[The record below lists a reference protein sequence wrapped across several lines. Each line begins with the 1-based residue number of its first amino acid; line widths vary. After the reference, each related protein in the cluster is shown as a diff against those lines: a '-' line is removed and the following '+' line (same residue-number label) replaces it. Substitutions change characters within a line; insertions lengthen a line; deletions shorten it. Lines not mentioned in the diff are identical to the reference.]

1 MTDKN
6 ASFVLNGVSVGPGQR
21 MSIDLSVGR
30 LYTHSEI
37 TMPVYVING
46 RKPGKRL
53 FLSAAIHG
61 DEINGVE
68 IIRRVLAMPSLKS
81 LNGTLIAVPVVNVH
95 GFINTS
101 RYLPDR
107 RDLNRS
113 FPGSAEGSLTARLA
127 NLFMS
132 EVVTNSTH
140 GIDLH
145 TAAIHR
151 TNLPQIRG
159 HLDDAEV
166 EKIANA
172 FGIPVLLNSV
182 GPDGALRRVAT
193 EAGVPTILYEA
204 GEALR
209 FDEVSI
215 RAGVKGVVNVMRVL
229 GMLPARTHKST
240 VKKTKPFIA
249 RSSTWLR
256 ATQSGIIRVI
266 APLGARVHKDQPLG
280 IIADPFGEKE
290 QIVRA
295 PIGGVIIGRA
305 DLPLVNE
312 GDALFHIAR
321 FEKPA
326 DVAAEVEALQGEQI
340 LPGILPEEPVI

>member
-1 MTDKN
+1 MQN
-6 ASFVLNGVSVGPGQR
+6 SAFVLNGVQVQPGQR
-21 MSIDLSVGR
+21 TSIDLSVGR

-37 TMPVYVING
+37 TMPVYVVNG
-46 RKPGKRL
+46 KRPGKRL
-53 FLSAAIHG
+53 YLSAAIHG

-68 IIRRVLAMPSLKS
+68 IIRRILAMPSLKQ
-81 LNGTLIAVPVVNVH
+81 LQGTLIAVPVVNVH

-127 NLFMS
+127 HLFMT
-132 EVVTNSTH
+132 EVVNNASH

-151 TNLPQIRG
+151 NNLPQVRG
-159 HLDDAEV
+159 DLDNPQVSEL
-166 EKIANA
+166 ANA
-172 FGIPVLLNSV
+172 FGIPVLLSSV

-209 FDEVSI
+209 FDEFSI
-215 RAGVKGVVNVMRVL
+215 RAGVKGIVNVMRQL
-229 GMLPARTHKST
+229 GMLPARSSKRYKSIT
-240 VKKTKPFIA
+240 PFIA
-249 RSSTWLR
+249 RSSTWVR
-256 ATQSGIIRVI
+256 APESGIIRALI
-266 APLGARVHKDQPLG
+266 ALGARVRKGQSLG

-290 QIVRA
+290 YIVTA
-295 PIGGVIIGRA
+295 PNDGVVIGRT

-312 GDALFHIAR
+312 GDALFHVAR

-326 DVAAEVEALQGEQI
+326 DVAAVVEALQGEQT
-340 LPGILPEEPVI
+340 LPGILPDEPTL

>member
-1 MTDKN
+1 MQN
-6 ASFVLNGVSVGPGQR
+6 SVVILNGVQVQPGQR
-21 MSIDLSVGR
+21 TSIDLSVGR

-37 TMPVYVING
+37 TMPVYVVNG
-46 RKPGKRL
+46 KKPGKRL
-53 FLSAAIHG
+53 YLSAAIHG

-68 IIRRVLAMPSLKS
+68 MIRRILAMPSLKQ
-81 LNGTLIAVPVVNVH
+81 LQGTLIAVPVVNVH

-127 NLFMS
+127 HLFMT
-132 EVVTNSTH
+132 EIVNNATH
-140 GIDLH
+140 GIDIH

-151 TNLPQIRG
+151 NNLPQVRG
-159 HLDDAEV
+159 DLENPHVAEL
-166 EKIANA
+166 ANA
-172 FGIPVLLNSV
+172 FGIPVLLSSV

-215 RAGVKGVVNVMRVL
+215 RAGVKGIVNIMRQL
-229 GMLPARTHKST
+229 GMLPARTSKRHKPLT
-240 VKKTKPFIA
+240 PFIA
-249 RSSTWLR
+249 RSSSWVR
-256 ATQSGIIRVI
+256 APVGGIIRALV
-266 APLGARVHKDQPLG
+266 PLGARVRKGESLG

-290 QIVRA
+290 RVVSSNSD
-295 PIGGVIIGRA
+295 GVIIGCS

-326 DVAAEVEALQGEQI
+326 DVAAVVEALQGEQV
-340 LPGILPEEPVI
+340 LPGILPEEPTL

>member
-1 MTDKN
+1 MRNTP
-6 ASFVLNGVSVGPGQR
+6 FVLNGVQVQPGQR
-21 MSIDLSVGR
+21 CSIDLSVGR

-37 TMPVYVING
+37 TMPVYVVNG
-46 RKPGKRL
+46 KKPGKRL

-68 IIRRVLAMPSLKS
+68 MIRRILALPSLKQ
-81 LNGTLIAVPVVNVH
+81 LQGTLIAVPVVNVH

-113 FPGSAEGSLTARLA
+113 FPGSAQGSLTARLA
-127 NLFMS
+127 NLFMN
-132 EVVTNSTH
+132 EVVKNATH

-151 TNLPQIRG
+151 NNLPQVRG
-159 HLDDAEV
+159 DLDNPQVAEL
-166 EKIANA
+166 ADA
-172 FGIPVLLNSV
+172 FGIPVLLSSN

-209 FDEVSI
+209 FDEFSI
-215 RAGVKGVVNVMRVL
+215 RAGVKGIVGVLRRL
-229 GMLPARTHKST
+229 GMLPARAQKRQRVVT
-240 VKKTKPFIA
+240 PFIA
-249 RSSTWLR
+249 HSSTWVR
-256 ATQSGIIRVI
+256 APESGIIRSL
-266 APLGARVHKDQPLG
+266 APLGARVRKGETLG

-290 QIVRA
+290 RIVSA
-295 PIGGVIIGRA
+295 PTDGVIIGCS

-326 DVAAEVEALQGEQI
+326 DVAAVVEALQGEQT
-340 LPGILPEEPVI
+340 LPGVLPDEPTL

>member
-1 MTDKN
+1 MSNTP
-6 ASFVLNGVSVGPGQR
+6 FVINGVEVKPGQR
-21 MSIDLSVGR
+21 SSIDLSVGR

-37 TMPVYVING
+37 TMPVYVVNG
-46 RKPGKRL
+46 KRAGKRL
-53 FLSAAIHG
+53 FLCAAIHG

-68 IIRRVLAMPSLKS
+68 MIRRILAMPSLRQ
-81 LNGTLIAVPVVNVH
+81 LQGTLIAVPVVNVH
-95 GFINTS
+95 GFIHTS

-127 NLFMS
+127 HLFMS
-132 EVVTNSTH
+132 EVVMNATH
-140 GIDLH
+140 GIDIH

-151 TNLPQIRG
+151 NNLPQVRG
-159 HLDDAEV
+159 DLDDPRVAEL
-166 EKIANA
+166 ANA
-172 FGIPVLLNSV
+172 FGIPVLLSSV

-209 FDEVSI
+209 FDELSI
-215 RAGVKGVVNVMRVL
+215 RAGVKGIVSVMRQL
-229 GMLPARTHKST
+229 GMLPVRASKRPPLR
-240 VKKTKPFIA
+240 PFIA
-249 RSSTWLR
+249 HSSSWVR
-256 ATQSGIIRVI
+256 APESGIIRVLV
-266 APLGARVHKDQPLG
+266 PLGARVAKGDALG

-290 QIVRA
+290 RVVNA
-295 PIGGVIIGRA
+295 PVGGVIIGRA

-326 DVAAEVEALQGEQI
+326 DVAAVVEALQGEQV
-340 LPGILPEEPVI
+340 LPGILPDEPTL

>member
-1 MTDKN
+1 MQNT
-6 ASFVLNGVSVGPGQR
+6 AFVLNGIQVQPGQR
-21 MSIDLSVGR
+21 TSIDLSVGR

-37 TMPVYVING
+37 TMPVYVVNG
-46 RKPGKRL
+46 KRSGKRL

-68 IIRRVLAMPSLKS
+68 MIRRILAMPSLKQ
-81 LNGTLIAVPVVNVH
+81 LQGTLIAVPVVNVH

-127 NLFMS
+127 HLFIS
-132 EVVTNSTH
+132 EIVKNATH

-151 TNLPQIRG
+151 NNLPQVRG
-159 HLDDAEV
+159 DLDNSGVAEL
-166 EKIANA
+166 ANA
-172 FGIPVLLNSV
+172 FGIPVLLSSV
-182 GPDGALRRVAT
+182 GPEGTLRRVAT
-193 EAGVPTILYEA
+193 ESGVPTILYEA

-209 FDEVSI
+209 FDEFSI
-215 RAGVKGVVNVMRVL
+215 RSGVKGIVSVMRKL
-229 GMLPARTHKST
+229 GMLPPRGSKRHKDIT
-240 VKKTKPFIA
+240 PFIA
-249 RSSTWLR
+249 HSSSWVR
-256 ATQSGIIRVI
+256 APESGIIRSLV
-266 APLGARVHKDQPLG
+266 PLGARVRKGESLG

-290 QIVRA
+290 RLVTA
-295 PIGGVIIGRA
+295 PGDGVIIGCS

-326 DVAAEVEALQGEQI
+326 DVAAVVEALQGEQI
-340 LPGILPEEPVI
+340 LPGVLPEEPTI

>member
-1 MTDKN
+1 MPN
-6 ASFVLNGVSVGPGQR
+6 QVFELNGTQVPPGER
-21 MSIDLSVGR
+21 TSIDLSVGR

-37 TMPVYVING
+37 TMPVYVVNG
-46 RKPGKRL
+46 KRPGKRL

-68 IIRRVLAMPSLKS
+68 MIRRILAMPSLKQ
-81 LNGTLIAVPVVNVH
+81 LHGTLIAVPVVNVH
-95 GFINTS
+95 GFIHTS

-113 FPGSAEGSLTARLA
+113 FPGSSEGSLTARLA
-127 NLFMS
+127 HLFMTHI
-132 EVVTNSTH
+132 VNNATH
-140 GIDLH
+140 GIDIH

-151 TNLPQIRG
+151 NNLPQVRG
-159 HLDDAEV
+159 DLDNPEV
-166 EKIANA
+166 ATLANA
-172 FGIPVLLNSV
+172 FGIPVLLSSP

-193 EAGVPTILYEA
+193 DTGVPTLLYEA

-209 FDEVSI
+209 FDEFSI
-215 RAGVKGVVNVMRVL
+215 RAGVRGIVNVMRCL
-229 GMLPARTHKST
+229 GMLPSRT
-240 VKKTKPFIA
+240 KKRQKMFSPFIA
-249 RSSTWLR
+249 RSSLWVR
-256 ATQSGIIRVI
+256 APESGIIRALV
-266 APLGARVHKDQPLG
+266 PLGARVRKGESLG

-290 QIVRA
+290 ITVKA
-295 PIGGVIIGRA
+295 PGDGVVIGRA

-326 DVAAEVEALQGEQI
+326 DVVAVVEALQGEQT
-340 LPGILPEEPVI
+340 LPGILPDEPTL

>member
-1 MTDKN
+1 MQN
-6 ASFVLNGVSVGPGQR
+6 SAFILNGVAIQPGQR
-21 MSIDLSVGR
+21 TSIDLSVGR

-37 TMPVYVING
+37 TMPVYVVNG
-46 RKPGKRL
+46 KRPGKRL

-68 IIRRVLAMPSLKS
+68 MIRRILAMPSLKQ
-81 LNGTLIAVPVVNVH
+81 LQGTLIAVPVVNVH
-95 GFINTS
+95 GFIHTS

-113 FPGSAEGSLTARLA
+113 FPGSPEGSLTARLA
-127 NLFMS
+127 HLFMT
-132 EVVTNSTH
+132 EIVQNATH
-140 GIDLH
+140 GIDIH

-151 TNLPQIRG
+151 NNLPQVRG
-159 HLDDAEV
+159 DLDNPQVAEL
-166 EKIANA
+166 ANA
-172 FGIPVLLNSV
+172 FSIPVLLSSA
-182 GPDGALRRVAT
+182 GPEGTLRRVAT

-209 FDEVSI
+209 FDEISI
-215 RAGVKGVVNVMRVL
+215 RAGVKGIVNVMRCL
-229 GMLPARTHKST
+229 GMLPARGSKRPKLSS
-240 VKKTKPFIA
+240 PFIA
-249 RSSTWLR
+249 HSSTWVR
-256 ATQSGIIRVI
+256 APESGIIRSLV
-266 APLGARVHKDQPLG
+266 PLGARVRKGESLG

-290 QIVRA
+290 RIVIA
-295 PIGGVIIGRA
+295 PDDGVIIGRA

-326 DVAAEVEALQGEQI
+326 DVAAVVEALQGEQT
-340 LPGILPEEPVI
+340 LPGVLPDEPTL

>member
-1 MTDKN
+1 MQN
-6 ASFVLNGVSVGPGQR
+6 SAFILNGVAVQPGQR
-21 MSIDLSVGR
+21 TSIDLSVGR

-37 TMPVYVING
+37 TMPVYVVNG
-46 RKPGKRL
+46 KRSGKRL

-68 IIRRVLAMPSLKS
+68 MIRRILAMPSLKQ
-81 LNGTLIAVPVVNVH
+81 LQGTLIAVPVVNVH
-95 GFINTS
+95 GFIHTS

-113 FPGSAEGSLTARLA
+113 FPGSSEGSLTARLA
-127 NLFMS
+127 HLFMT
-132 EVVTNSTH
+132 EIVQNATH
-140 GIDLH
+140 GIDIH

-151 TNLPQIRG
+151 NNLPQVRG
-159 HLDDAEV
+159 DLENSQVAEL
-166 EKIANA
+166 ANA
-172 FGIPVLLNSV
+172 FSIPVLLSSA
-182 GPDGALRRVAT
+182 GPEGTLRRVAT

-209 FDEVSI
+209 FDEFSI
-215 RAGVKGVVNVMRVL
+215 RAGVKGIVNVMRCL
-229 GMLPARTHKST
+229 GMLPARSSKRQKLIS
-240 VKKTKPFIA
+240 PFIA
-249 RSSTWLR
+249 HSSTWVR
-256 ATQSGIIRVI
+256 APESGIIRSLV
-266 APLGARVHKDQPLG
+266 PLGARVRKGESLG

-290 QIVRA
+290 RIVTA
-295 PIGGVIIGRA
+295 PNDGVVIGRA

-326 DVAAEVEALQGEQI
+326 DVAAVVEALQGEQT
-340 LPGILPEEPVI
+340 LPGILPDEPTL

>member
-1 MTDKN
+1 MQNT
-6 ASFVLNGVSVGPGQR
+6 AFVLNGVQVQPGQR
-21 MSIDLSVGR
+21 CSIDLSVGR

-37 TMPVYVING
+37 TMPVYVVNG
-46 RKPGKRL
+46 KRSGKRL
-53 FLSAAIHG
+53 YLSAAIHG

-68 IIRRVLAMPSLKS
+68 MIRRILAMPSLKQ
-81 LNGTLIAVPVVNVH
+81 LQGTLIAVPVVNVH

-127 NLFMS
+127 HLFMS
-132 EVVTNSTH
+132 EIVSNATH
-140 GIDLH
+140 GIDIH

-151 TNLPQIRG
+151 NNLPQVRG
-159 HLDDAEV
+159 DLDNPEVAEL
-166 EKIANA
+166 ANA
-172 FGIPVLLNSV
+172 FGIPVLLSSN

-209 FDEVSI
+209 FDEISI
-215 RAGVKGVVNVMRVL
+215 RAGVKGIVNVMRQL
-229 GMLPARTHKST
+229 GMLPARSSKRP
-240 VKKTKPFIA
+240 KPIKPFIA
-249 RSSTWLR
+249 RSSTWVR
-256 ATQSGIIRVI
+256 APESGIIRALI
-266 APLGARVHKDQPLG
+266 PLGARVRKGQSLG

-290 QIVRA
+290 LVVSA
-295 PIGGVIIGRA
+295 PNDGVVIGRA

-326 DVAAEVEALQGEQI
+326 DVAAVVEALQGEQT
-340 LPGILPEEPVI
+340 LPGVLPDEPTL

>member
-1 MTDKN
+1 MQN
-6 ASFVLNGVSVGPGQR
+6 RAFVFNGVQVQPGQR
-21 MSIDLSVGR
+21 CSIDLSVGK

-37 TMPVYVING
+37 TMPVYVVNG
-46 RKPGKRL
+46 KKGGKCL
-53 FLSAAIHG
+53 YLSAAIHG

-68 IIRRVLAMPSLKS
+68 IIRRVLASPSLKQ
-81 LNGTLIAVPVVNVH
+81 LHGTLIAVPVVNVH

-113 FPGSAEGSLTARLA
+113 FPGSAAGSFAARLA
-127 NLFMS
+127 HLFMT
-132 EVVTNSTH
+132 EIVNNATH

-151 TNLPQIRG
+151 NNLPQIRG
-159 HLDDAEV
+159 DLENPDVTEL
-166 EKIANA
+166 ANA
-172 FGIPVLLNSV
+172 FGIPVLLSSV
-182 GPDGALRRVAT
+182 GPEGTLRRVAT

-209 FDEVSI
+209 FDEFSI
-215 RAGVKGVVNVMRVL
+215 RAGVKGVVNVMRLL
-229 GMLPARTHKST
+229 GMLPARSSKRHKSVT
-240 VKKTKPFIA
+240 PFIA
-249 RSSTWLR
+249 HSSTWVR
-256 ATQSGIIRVI
+256 APESGIIRELI
-266 APLGARVHKDQPLG
+266 SLGARVHKGEALG

-290 QIVRA
+290 RVVSA
-295 PIGGVIIGRA
+295 PNDGVIIGRA

-326 DVAAEVEALQGEQI
+326 DVAAVVEALQGEQT
-340 LPGILPEEPVI
+340 LPGILPDEPTL